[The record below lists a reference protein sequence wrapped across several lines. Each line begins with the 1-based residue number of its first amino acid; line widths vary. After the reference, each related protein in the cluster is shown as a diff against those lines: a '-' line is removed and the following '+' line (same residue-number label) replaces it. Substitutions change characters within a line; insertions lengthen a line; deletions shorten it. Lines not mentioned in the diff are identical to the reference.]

1 MLPLYTSHDDNDD
14 VNNDEDEDIEDNA
27 LKIIMATVYIMMAL
41 TTTIKCR
48 SQ

>member
-14 VNNDEDEDIEDNA
+14 VNNDEDIEDNA